1 MASMRRL
8 MGIAAAAVGCA
19 LIASACSGSSS
30 GTASSGNEILR
41 IGTSYPIDSLNPY
54 VGQSD
59 YTYMTFEYIYP
70 QLTQYNANLQ
80 IVPDFATSWTESPDG
95 LTWTFH
101 TRPHARWSDGK
112 PLTAADAAWT
122 INMEKKFENG
132 PTATAAGVLAHLTGA
147 QATSPTTLVIHYS
160 RPVANVLA

>member
-1 MASMRRL
+1 S
-8 MGIAAAAVGCA
+8 CA
-19 LIASACSGSSS
+19 LLVTPCSSFLLTVPPPPSSTPFPYTTLFRS
-30 GTASSGNEILR
+30 LR

-59 YTYMTFEYIYP
+59 YTYMAFEYIYP
-70 QLTQYNANLQ
+70 QLTQYNASLG

-101 TRPHARWSDGK
+101 TRPHAKWSDGK

-122 INMEKKFENG
+122 INMELKYVNG
-132 PTATAAGVLAHLTGA
+132 PTATAAGAL
-147 QATSPTTLVIHYS
+147 
-160 RPVANVLA
+160 